1 MQPQGELI
9 RGRFPKALDKSV
21 QVFEPRL
28 HTVHQVLV
36 LQSRI
41 STFIFVY
48 VRMQISFC
56 INISQTCTGLTD
68 TVAIL
73 LQIFQLSYC
82 MWKQSSLPLLQV
94 LEGKYK
100 IYTGKLLDLNTALCF
115 PEKSQT
121 SVTVI
126 NGIHT
131 EMCFRMT
138 SFQVVSWGSHC
149 EKQEYCRNS
158 N

>member
-1 MQPQGELI
+1 
-9 RGRFPKALDKSV
+9 
-21 QVFEPRL
+21 
-28 HTVHQVLV
+28 
-36 LQSRI
+36 
-41 STFIFVY
+41 
-48 VRMQISFC
+48 
-56 INISQTCTGLTD
+56 
-68 TVAIL
+68 
-73 LQIFQLSYC
+73 

-126 NGIHT
+126 NGMHT

-138 SFQVVSWGSHC
+138 SF
-149 EKQEYCRNS
+149 
-158 N
+158 